1 MRDYKLIIIL
11 KVNMVYKVDLS
22 VYATQIQNLN
32 NSWIEQYRAN
42 NPQDTVT
49 QRYVEEFTWFGFGY
63 VVKDAVT
70 EQYITNFVELVN
82 ELPTRWHEEKSNQ
95 IIQNKSG
102 VIWGAMNEP
111 DIAFGLASYRK
122 TNNITTYDE
131 GDKLYF
137 YVNTILPEHQ
147 AIFDTYPQFEIT
159 INNINI

>member
-1 MRDYKLIIIL
+1 MEYYKI
-11 KVNMVYKVDLS
+11 DLS
-22 VYATQIQNLN
+22 VYATQINNLN

-49 QRYVEEFTWFGFGY
+49 QRYVEEFVWFGFGY

-82 ELPTRWHEEKSNQ
+82 ELPTRWHEEKPNQ

-122 TNNITTYDE
+122 SMNMQTYEE

-137 YVNTILPEHQ
+137 YANTILPEHQ
-147 AIFDTYPQFEIT
+147 AIFDAYPNLEIT
-159 INNINI
+159 VNHAEN